1 MGRAWGLDRKL
12 EQGDDDMD
20 VKVGQ
25 GNEMED
31 ASVWG
36 GFLVSEWLSEVYM
49 SSLYF
54 CWLIQFLRPVF

>member
-20 VKVGQ
+20 VVVGQ

-36 GFLVSEWLSEVYM
+36 GFLVSEWLSEV
-49 SSLYF
+49 
-54 CWLIQFLRPVF
+54 CPVSISAG